1 MKQSPSEPTPSPL
14 TVITSHINADF
25 DAFASMLAAKKLYPD
40 ALVVFPG
47 SQERNLRDFF
57 VKSMVYMYDIVK
69 IKDVALERINR
80 LVLVDVRQAGRIGKF
95 SQILDRPGLEI
106 HVYDHHPSMPDDVS
120 GNVEYCEMTGATVT
134 IMIRL
139 LRERNIDITA
149 DEATIMALGLYEDT
163 GSFTF
168 SSTTK
173 DDFLAAAY
181 LLSKGANLNLV
192 ANMVSREMSPE
203 QVNLLNDMIEN
214 VVHHTINGI
223 HVVVTRVSSETYVP
237 DFALLVH
244 KLRDMEN
251 LDVIFAL
258 GMMEN
263 RIYLVARSRLTEVDV
278 GDIAAV
284 FDGGGHASAAA
295 ATIKNQTPIQV
306 EEKLLSVLEQR
317 INPAKSA
324 EDLMSSPAIHVAPT
338 ISLQEANDILTRYN
352 VNVLVVVEADTVVGT
367 ISRQVIEKGL
377 HHKLAHIPVREYMTT
392 EFNTVS
398 PDASLSEVQEKIIGN
413 KQRLLPVT
421 QENRLTGV
429 ITRTDLLNVLVGDSI
444 QAPEYVPD
452 TQKESAATRP
462 RQKNVKNV
470 LMERLPDHIVNLL
483 MTIGQVAES
492 LKYRAYAVGGFVRDI
507 FLYQE
512 NLDID
517 VVIEGDG
524 IRFAK
529 KLAASLNG
537 RVRSHKKF
545 RTAVVV
551 LPDELKPKESKP
563 KELKIDV
570 ATARIE
576 YYQSP
581 GALPTVE
588 TGSIKLDLYRRDFSI
603 NTLAIKLNPD
613 KFGILIDFFGGQKD
627 LKDRAIR
634 VLHNL
639 SFVED
644 PTRIFRA
651 IRFEQRFGF
660 KIAKLTS
667 GLIENAARMG
677 FLKQLSGRRLFSEL
691 RLILEEEK
699 PVMALRRLDEFGLL
713 EVIHPDVHF
722 DQKIEGLLLSAEKV
736 LTWHKLLFLD
746 DVCRRWMV
754 YLLVLE
760 RPLSR
765 NVAEAFC
772 RRLEL
777 NERDQKL
784 LVHQKTK
791 ADKCLKWL
799 GSKSE
804 LRNSTLY
811 KHLKAFDTECL
822 LYMMA
827 STSREATRR
836 AISKYFTT
844 LRPTTT
850 ILKGKDLQALGL
862 KPGPIYR
869 KILQN
874 LLDARLDH
882 RIKTREEELAYVREN
897 WLQDHAGTN

>member
-1 MKQSPSEPTPSPL
+1 MKPPSEPTPSPL
-14 TVITSHINADF
+14 TVITTHINADF

-69 IKDVALERINR
+69 IKDVNLERINR

-95 SQILDRPGLEI
+95 SEILGRPGLEI
-106 HVYDHHPSMPDDVS
+106 HVYDHHPPMADDVS
-120 GNVEYCEMTGATVT
+120 GNVEICEMTGATVT
-134 IMIRL
+134 IMVRL

-214 VVHHTINGI
+214 VGHHTINGI

-284 FDGGGHASAAA
+284 FEGGGHASAAA
-295 ATIKNQTPIQV
+295 ATIKNQTLIQV

-317 INPAKSA
+317 INPARSA
-324 EDLMSSPAIHVAPT
+324 EDLMSSPAIHVTPT

-398 PDASLSEVQEKIIGN
+398 PEASLSEVQEKIIGN

-421 QENRLTGV
+421 QESRLTGV

-470 LMERLPDHIVNLL
+470 MRERLPDHIVNLL

-529 KLAASLNG
+529 ELAASLNG

-551 LPDELKPKESKP
+551 LPDGLKP

-667 GLIENAARMG
+667 GLIENAVRMG

-713 EVIHPDVHF
+713 EVIHPDLHF
-722 DQKIEGLLLSAEKV
+722 DQKIEALLLSAEKV

-760 RPLSR
+760 RPLGR
-765 NVAEAFC
+765 NVAEGFC

-777 NERDQKL
+777 NERDQKI

-811 KHLKAFDTECL
+811 ENLKAFDTECL

-897 WLQDHAGTN
+897 WLQDYAGTN